1 MLYGKQ
7 VKGLMTYK
15 MPGTPSVGLVCPT
28 DKKKV
33 VSKEENGQY
42 RTGVG
47 MLLYLVKH
55 ARTDIANAVRELT
68 ILNDG
73 PAGNAMK

>member
-1 MLYGKQ
+1 MT
-7 VKGLMTYK
+7 TYK
-15 MPGTPSVGLVCPT
+15 IPSTPNVGLVRPT

-33 VSKEENGQY
+33 VYKEEHKQY

-55 ARTDIANAVRELT
+55 ARPDITNAVRELT
-68 ILNDG
+68 RLNDG
-73 PAGNAMK
+73 PTGTQ